1 MMLLLMIAWW
11 SLVTFTF
18 FNFFQKKLYWQ
29 CWETYYCEYQIKK
42 TEVVLSKVREFA
54 FVVGWWWWWCCCWWF
69 WPKLY
74 LCICVFVFVYF
85 DVRHLG
91 TLFLRSSNNILFKNI
106 AHDRSISKFYPNCI
120 CVFVYLCICI
130 CVFGYPRLLSDQLE
144 LFVTSPFS
152 LTFSLGHSKWPKKC
166 WKHFPIEQVLFYISP
181 CNSCVCQYMKFYEN
195 KLKWNKKTK
204 A

>member
-1 MMLLLMIAWW
+1 M
-11 SLVTFTF
+11 S
-18 FNFFQKKLYWQ
+18 
-29 CWETYYCEYQIKK
+29 C
-42 TEVVLSKVREFA
+42 LSALFSKNCI
-54 FVVGWWWWWCCCWWF
+54 FVFV
-69 WPKLY
+69 Y

-130 CVFGYPRLLSDQLE
+130 CVFGHPRLISDQLE

-152 LTFSLGHSKWPKKC
+152 STFLLGHSKWPKKC

-181 CNSCVCQYMKFYEN
+181 CNRCVSRLCWKGKNLTRQLLEVLNYGVKNGPY
-195 KLKWNKKTK
+195 LGTLSQKKTSDFL
-204 A
+204 